1 MRKAQSVLSV
11 VILTATA
18 FIASLPA
25 AGADIA
31 PHTPDND
38 NSADLATPITSGV
51 TAAGDVARAD
61 DRYDFY
67 KITALAGQTIKAV
80 VNFSTSAAD
89 LRLDVYDPGGA
100 SVLPQQEVYGGGTIR
115 GDTALAPI
123 NGTYYIRINCNANNQ
138 ASYYNLT
145 VTVAD
150 PPVLVPDVLVN
161 GTISSPESRTD
172 WYRVWLNGSTGGNA
186 EGFWVNM
193 TYRSNSG
200 AYINKYFVDLLNYN
214 GTHTYNSSS
223 WFTTRTNVSGLASY
237 TGWYYYRINFGSWN
251 GGTGTSNY
259 SLMNGRFM
267 MNADSDNDFR
277 NATAAPKNAHIT
289 GAVDKAF
296 DHYDWYSYGV
306 VTNDNIIVNVSR
318 TSSAAYFNCTVY
330 NSRMERVISDESTGG
345 GMNPTR
351 WINQTVPSA
360 PADDTYYIAVI
371 LVGISSFGG
380 VGDDPATMNYWIN
393 FSSPN
398 HPPQIKSQFS
408 PITINED
415 ERHELNVH
423 DYFTDPDGDS
433 IKVKVTAPH
442 VQGSYCQTTG
452 MLQLFGAPNW
462 YGNENAQV
470 IAQDSQ
476 FQTAAIVNVT
486 VLSVEDA
493 PYLMKPIADVNMDQA
508 KSFGPFDLNAFFFD
522 NDTLYAPGD
531 KLSFGVFANSSI
543 WVNITSAGKVT
554 LTAPVNFWG
563 VVNMTFSATDLA
575 GNIASGVC
583 KVTVRHVNQ
592 PPLVKNEPPELLVD
606 EDGSLVFDFSSVFW
620 DPDGDPVTLT
630 ATQNMNIEVFTA
642 PGDLNVTFRPKPD
655 MSGFYENILLT
666 AKDSSGTGSNYVVA
680 KVTVVPVNDP
690 PRITAFSPPG
700 NVTLTEGEALD
711 FSVAALDQE
720 SASAVNFNWFLDDVK
735 VLSAATTF
743 VFRTN
748 YTSGGFHIVK
758 VAVDDGELSTSRTWN
773 VTVKNL
779 NREPTKVAILTP
791 RPGELVKEG
800 APVKFEGNATDP
812 DDDAL
817 TYRWMEGLMEL
828 GKGRVFY
835 TSLGIGMHK
844 ITLEVSDGNVT
855 VKSPIVSISVKA
867 NSKPSIISFSP
878 SDGKRFDKGKVVMF
892 SAEAIDADNDVLSY
906 CWTEN
911 GRVLSTTPTFSLP
924 NLAMGRHRVTVTV
937 SDGLA
942 TAENTVT
949 IEVGEPRAGG
959 LDTTMLLG
967 IVAAVVVVAGLAAVV
982 MMRRGR
988 KPAAAQAPLKQIEV
1002 KW

>member
-1 MRKAQSVLSV
+1 MCSSDLWVPVASGDNLFVNVTQVGVRYIFNVSVFDSQLRYIAGDDSSPPPNQWPYIYRNITAPSAVSDQQYYV
-11 VILTATA
+11 VVMAVTNYY
-18 FIASLPA
+18 
-25 AGADIA
+25 D
-31 PHTPDND
+31 DND
-38 NSADLATPITSGV
+38 A
-51 TAAGDVARAD
+51 
-61 DRYDFY
+61 
-67 KITALAGQTIKAV
+67 
-80 VNFSTSAAD
+80 
-89 LRLDVYDPGGA
+89 
-100 SVLPQQEVYGGGTIR
+100 
-115 GDTALAPI
+115 
-123 NGTYYIRINCNANNQ
+123 
-138 ASYYNLT
+138 
-145 VTVAD
+145 
-150 PPVLVPDVLVN
+150 
-161 GTISSPESRTD
+161 
-172 WYRVWLNGSTGGNA
+172 
-186 EGFWVNM
+186 
-193 TYRSNSG
+193 
-200 AYINKYFVDLLNYN
+200 
-214 GTHTYNSSS
+214 
-223 WFTTRTNVSGLASY
+223 
-237 TGWYYYRINFGSWN
+237 
-251 GGTGTSNY
+251 
-259 SLMNGRFM
+259 
-267 MNADSDNDFR
+267 
-277 NATAAPKNAHIT
+277 
-289 GAVDKAF
+289 
-296 DHYDWYSYGV
+296 
-306 VTNDNIIVNVSR
+306 II
-318 TSSAAYFNCTVY
+318 
-330 NSRMERVISDESTGG
+330 
-345 GMNPTR
+345 P
-351 WINQTVPSA
+351 
-360 PADDTYYIAVI
+360 
-371 LVGISSFGG
+371 
-380 VGDDPATMNYWIN
+380 YWIN
-393 FSSPN
+393 FSTPN

-408 PITINED
+408 PVTVNED
-415 ERHELNVH
+415 ERYTVNAN
-423 DYFTDPDGDS
+423 DYFSDPDGDLLAVS
-433 IKVKVTAPH
+433 VSAPH
-442 VQGSYCQTTG
+442 IQGSYCQTSG
-452 MLQLFGAPNW
+452 ELQLFGAPNW

-476 FQTAAIVNVT
+476 FQTTAFVNVT
-486 VLSVEDA
+486 VLPVEDA
-493 PYLMKPIADVNMDQA
+493 PYLMKPMADVNMEQA
-508 KSFGPFDLNAFFFD
+508 KSFGPFDLNAFLFD
-522 NDTLYAPGD
+522 NDTLYPQGD
-531 KLSFGVFANSSI
+531 KLSFGVFANGSI
-543 WVNITSAGKVT
+543 WVNLTSGGKVT

-563 VVNMTFSATDLA
+563 AVNMTFTATDIA

-606 EDGSLVFDFSSVFW
+606 EDGSLLFDFSSVFW

-758 VAVDDGELSTSRTWN
+758 VAVDDGELTTARTWN

-812 DDDAL
+812 DDDPL
-817 TYRWMEGLMEL
+817 TYRWLEGLMEL